1 MPADPAAAKGL
12 IPETRTSLDKDVV
25 ADGISKPSPPRDL
38 GPQQSLKGWMTRQRW
53 PSLHNLEYVILFMK
67 TLKINKVRST
77 KKVSMN
83 HKPVLTVSI
92 CSHQR
97 V

>member
-1 MPADPAAAKGL
+1 MNFYE
-12 IPETRTSLDKDVV
+12 ILDAFKRR
-25 ADGISKPSPPRDL
+25 ISFLFFLR
-38 GPQQSLKGWMTRQRW
+38 TRQRW

-67 TLKINKVRST
+67 ILKINKVRST
-77 KKVSMN
+77 KKVSMI
-83 HKPVLTVSI
+83 HKPVRTISI